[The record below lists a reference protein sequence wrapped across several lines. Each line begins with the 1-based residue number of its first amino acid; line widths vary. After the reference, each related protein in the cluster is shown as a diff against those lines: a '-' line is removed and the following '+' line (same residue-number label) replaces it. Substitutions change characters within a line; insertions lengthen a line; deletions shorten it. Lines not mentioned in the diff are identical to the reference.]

1 MSSDISGDRQ
11 NKWREQIAAKLIEY
25 PPRRRQARS
34 VKIGKVIIGGN
45 FPIAIQSMTNTDTR
59 DVAATVAQ
67 IKRLEEAGCEIVR
80 VAVLNN
86 EAASCLG
93 DIKKQISCPL
103 VADIHFSHRLAL
115 TAIEQ
120 GVDKVRINP
129 GNIGPDWKVA
139 EVVAA
144 AKDSGIPIRIGVNS
158 GSLPKD
164 ILNEFGH
171 DNPRAFVEAALR
183 EIEILEKNGFQNM
196 VISLKSSS
204 VSCTI
209 GAYPILAQLIDYPLH
224 LGITEAGTRFSGSI
238 KSAIGIGALLAQGI
252 GDTIRVSLT
261 ADPVEEIDVAKR
273 ILSLLELKREGVEI
287 ISCPTCG
294 RCEIN
299 LISLAQRI
307 EEKTRGIKKPLKVAV
322 MGCAVNGPGEAGAA
336 DVGIA
341 GGLGKGILFL
351 KGEPIRTVEESEL
364 EAVLLA
370 EIEKLTRD

>member
-11 NKWREQIAAKLIEY
+11 DKQREQIAAKFTEY
-25 PPRRRQARS
+25 PPQRRQARP
-34 VKIGKVIIGGN
+34 VKIGKVIIGGH

-80 VAVLNN
+80 VAVLND

-93 DIKKQISCPL
+93 EIKKQISCPL
-103 VADIHFSHRLAL
+103 VADIHFSHKLAL
-115 TAIEQ
+115 TAIDQ
-120 GVDKVRINP
+120 GIDKIRINP

-144 AKDSGIPIRIGVNS
+144 AKNSGIPIRIGVNS

-183 EIEILEKNGFQNM
+183 EIEILERNDFQNT

-204 VSCTI
+204 VTCTI
-209 GAYPILAQLIDYPLH
+209 GAYLILSQLVNYPFH
-224 LGITEAGTRFSGSI
+224 LGVTEAGTLFSGSL
-238 KSAIGIGALLAQGI
+238 KSAIGIGTLLAQGI

-273 ILSLLELKREGVEI
+273 ILSLLELKREGVEV

-294 RCEIN
+294 RCEID

-307 EEKTRGIKKPLKVAV
+307 EKKTRGIKKPLKVAV
-322 MGCAVNGPGEAGAA
+322 MGCVVNGPGEAKAA

-341 GGLGKGILFL
+341 GGVGKGMLFL
-351 KGEPIRTVEESEL
+351 KGEPIRTVAEAEL
-364 EAVLLA
+364 ESALLA
-370 EIEKLTRD
+370 EIEKLTKD